1 MNSIRDIKH
10 VVYINLDHRT
20 DRRVEVERELEN
32 VGLLGVAERYSA
44 TKAKDGRI
52 GCTLS
57 HLRCIQTAKK
67 KGLSHLMLVEDDI
80 QFLKP
85 TVFTEQLNKFLQS
98 GIEWDMIL
106 LAGNNLPPHI
116 QVHESAIKVSRCQT
130 TTGYIINRHYY
141 DTLINNMREGITNLM
156 KQPSQHFHY
165 AIDKFWFRLQMR
177 DRWFLITPL
186 TVTQRE
192 SFSDIEQRTTNYT
205 RAMIDLD
212 KEEFLRSTKMRL
224 NNTPTQSP

>member
-1 MNSIRDIKH
+1 
-10 VVYINLDHRT
+10 
-20 DRRVEVERELEN
+20 
-32 VGLLGVAERYSA
+32 
-44 TKAKDGRI
+44 
-52 GCTLS
+52 
-57 HLRCIQTAKK
+57 
-67 KGLSHLMLVEDDI
+67 MLVEDDI

-116 QVHESAIKVSRCQT
+116 QVHESAVKVSQCQT

-141 DTLINNMREGITNLM
+141 DTLITNMREGVTNLM
-156 KQPSQHFHY
+156 KHPSQHFHY

-212 KEEFLRSTKMRL
+212 KEEFLRHARMRL
-224 NNTPTQSP
+224 NKTPTQSP